1 MTWVQPHLPNQALSV
16 PPFPRSRV
24 GSVRRKVCAMRK
36 SHTREIHT
44 QIFCGENPETWLT
57 TQNMNFFYYFLVPF
71 LSLSFFI
78 FLNHP
83 QEKKTFHQLSSSE
96 LENRRK
102 FTKFIPFFTLAQC
115 PPLSLSQLKKGFSY
129 FSWAIWRISFT
140 SLFFFVVGNRFHIKV
155 KSFLSSHARPFFT
168 NRKEKNPSRLVDV
181 VSCKLTRSS
190 S

>member
-71 LSLSFFI
+71 LSLS
-78 FLNHP
+78 
-83 QEKKTFHQLSSSE
+83 LSSSFLITHKKKNLPSALLE
-96 LENRRK
+96 RIRKPKKVHQIYPLFHAGSVPSSLSLTAKKRFFLLFLSNLENL
-102 FTKFIPFFTLAQC
+102 IH
-115 PPLSLSQLKKGFSY
+115 FS
-129 FSWAIWRISFT
+129 
-140 SLFFFVVGNRFHIKV
+140 FFFRCWKSISHKSEKF
-155 KSFLSSHARPFFT
+155 SFLSC
-168 NRKEKNPSRLVDV
+168 PSL
-181 VSCKLTRSS
+181 LH
-190 S
+190 